1 MNIPSFAILVVE
13 LRDAN
18 HATCSGRKGGCLGER
33 RKHWRDGEMFEG
45 PKAGGFGEVL
55 WVQWTRE
62 GMVVW
67 KKRKYRGA
75 AW

>member
-1 MNIPSFAILVVE
+1 
-13 LRDAN
+13 
-18 HATCSGRKGGCLGER
+18 
-33 RKHWRDGEMFEG
+33 MFEG